1 MATPYTHGIQT
12 GSILPLI
19 YNTPELNEIR
29 LTPHNYVVDYYEKYF
44 KHFGFTRAEMMI
56 VMPNIMKVDVLNGTK
71 TSEYLEPQSPF

>member
-29 LTPHNYVVDYYEKYF
+29 LTPHNYVVDYYRWIGIFCMERYDRDEISF
-44 KHFGFTRAEMMI
+44 
-56 VMPNIMKVDVLNGTK
+56 
-71 TSEYLEPQSPF
+71 

>member
-56 VMPNIMKVDVLNGTK
+56 VMPNIQT
-71 TSEYLEPQSPF
+71 